1 MTPHNE
7 DHDAGLRQV
16 ISDNSR
22 LTSQSERNAV
32 PDILHAVR
40 QHLKMDVAFVSEFI
54 DGNRIFR
61 YVDSE
66 WAESPVQVGLCD
78 PLEETY
84 CQRVVD
90 KRLPE
95 LMQNAQE
102 NPVAAA
108 LALTA
113 FVPIGAYLNVPLR
126 LADGSLYGTFCCFS
140 RSADYSLNERDLSL
154 MRTFAEL
161 TAKIIDRER
170 LYQSNKNAN
179 RELIV
184 NTLKNN
190 TLTMVYQPIF
200 DLVAKQIVGFES
212 LMRFPDAD
220 IKAPDHWFNEAH
232 AIGLGVELETR
243 AINLAL
249 EILPFLKKDTYLTIN
264 TSPELIMVGALEKL
278 LSKPFELN
286 QLVLEI
292 TEHAIVNQYKE
303 IAALLAPLRKRG
315 LQIAVD
321 DAGAG
326 YASFRH
332 ILNLAPDR
340 IKLDMSLTR
349 NIDTDPARRALTVAF
364 VQFSSDTG
372 SELFAEGVETAAELA
387 TLQAL
392 GVTGA
397 QGYFLGRPMSMDD
410 VLNKPWREIKPAS
423 TLIIN
428 APDRVG

>member
-1 MTPHNE
+1 MTAQFE
-7 DHDAGLRQV
+7 DRNSGLRQV
-16 ISDNSR
+16 ISENFR
-22 LTSQSERNAV
+22 LTTQSEHNAV

-40 QHLKMDVAFVSEFI
+40 QHLKMDVAFVAEFI
-54 DGNRIFR
+54 EGHRVFR

-66 WAESPVQVGLCD
+66 GAENPVQAGFGH

-102 NPVAAA
+102 NPVAVT

-113 FVPIGAYLNVPLR
+113 SLPIGAYLSVPLR
-126 LADGSLYGTFCCFS
+126 LSDGSLYGTFCCFS
-140 RSADYSLNERDLSL
+140 HSADYSLNERDLSL

-161 TAKIIDRER
+161 AAKIIDRER
-170 LYQSNKNAN
+170 LYQCKTNAD
-179 RELIV
+179 RERIV

-190 TLTMVYQPIF
+190 TLSMVYQPIF
-200 DLVAKQIVGFES
+200 DLIAKQIVGFES
-212 LMRFPDAD
+212 LMRFPDAG
-220 IKAPDHWFNEAH
+220 IRTSEHWFNEAH

-243 AINLAL
+243 AISLAL
-249 EILPFLKKDTYLTIN
+249 EILPFLKKDTFLTIN
-264 TSPELIMVGALEKL
+264 TSPELIMAGALEKL
-278 LSKPFELN
+278 LSNPLDLN
-286 QLVLEI
+286 HLVLEI
-292 TEHAIVNQYKE
+292 TEHAIVYQYKE
-303 IAALLAPLRKRG
+303 IAAMLAPFRKRG

-349 NIDTDPARRALTVAF
+349 DIDTDPARRALTVAF
-364 VQFSSDTG
+364 VHFSSNTG
-372 SELFAEGVETAAELA
+372 SKLIAEGVETAAELV
-387 TLQAL
+387 TLQEL

-397 QGYFLGRPMSMDD
+397 QGYFLGRPMSMYD
-410 VLNKPWREIKPAS
+410 VLQKR
-423 TLIIN
+423 
-428 APDRVG
+428 

>member
-1 MTPHNE
+1 MTPQYE

-22 LTSQSERNAV
+22 LISQSERNAV

-54 DGNRIFR
+54 EGNRVFR

-66 WAESPVQVGLCD
+66 WTDSPVQAGMGD
-78 PLEETY
+78 SLEETY

-102 NPVAAA
+102 DPVAAA
-108 LALTA
+108 LTVTST
-113 FVPIGAYLNVPLR
+113 VPIGAYLSVPLR
-126 LADGSLYGTFCCFS
+126 LSDGSLYGTFCCFS

-154 MRTFAEL
+154 VRTFAEL
-161 TAKIIDRER
+161 AAKIIDRER
-170 LYQSNKNAN
+170 LYQYKKNAD
-179 RELIV
+179 RERIV
-184 NTLKNN
+184 NTLKSK

-200 DLVAKQIVGFES
+200 DLTNRQIVGFES
-212 LMRFPDAD
+212 LMRFPDANVRTS
-220 IKAPDHWFNEAH
+220 DHWFNEAQ
-232 AIGLGVELETR
+232 AIGLGIELETR

-249 EILPFLKKDTYLTIN
+249 EIFPFLKKDTYLTIN

-278 LSKPFELN
+278 LSMPLDLN
-286 QLVLEI
+286 HLVLEI
-292 TEHAIVNQYKE
+292 TEHAIVYQYKE
-303 IAALLAPLRKRG
+303 IAALLAPFRKRG
-315 LQIAVD
+315 LRIAVD

-340 IKLDMSLTR
+340 IKLDMTLTR
-349 NIDTDPARRALTVAF
+349 DIDTDPARRALTVAF
-364 VQFSSDTG
+364 VHFSSNTG
-372 SELFAEGVETAAELA
+372 SELIAEGVETAAELA

-410 VLNKPWREIKPAS
+410 ALKQR
-423 TLIIN
+423 
-428 APDRVG
+428 